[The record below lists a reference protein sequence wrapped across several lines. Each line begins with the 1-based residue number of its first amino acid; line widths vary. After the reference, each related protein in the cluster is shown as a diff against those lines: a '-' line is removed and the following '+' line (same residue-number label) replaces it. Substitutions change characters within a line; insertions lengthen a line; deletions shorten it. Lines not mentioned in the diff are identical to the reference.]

1 MTGSRRAGLWG
12 LSSPSLPLNSNVR
25 ALSFPSFV
33 RIISLFIST
42 TCFFLSLCLVLLSPL
57 WPFSLLY
64 VSCYTFFIVILTYKS
79 VSAILIPSVY
89 FFLFSLFRVLRVTQI
104 IQGGLLYLLLATWCT
119 SFGMGENLV
128 LMYCLSSLPMQSR
141 SDKLHFSF
149 LSIYL
154 LSTWSGCWIFQFAHS
169 TTTATNFM

>member
-25 ALSFPSFV
+25 VLSFPFFV

-42 TCFFLSLCLVLLSPL
+42 TCFFFVSLYLVLLSPL
-57 WPFSLLY
+57 SPFSLLY
-64 VSCYTFFIVILTYKS
+64 VSCYTFSIVIPTYKS
-79 VSAILIPSVY
+79 VSAILIHSVY
-89 FFLFSLFRVLRVTQI
+89 FFFAFTISSFTSHTNNSGRFTLCC
-104 IQGGLLYLLLATWCT
+104 YLVHYFWD
-119 SFGMGENLV
+119 GENLV

-154 LSTWSGCWIFQFAHS
+154 LSTWSDC
-169 TTTATNFM
+169 